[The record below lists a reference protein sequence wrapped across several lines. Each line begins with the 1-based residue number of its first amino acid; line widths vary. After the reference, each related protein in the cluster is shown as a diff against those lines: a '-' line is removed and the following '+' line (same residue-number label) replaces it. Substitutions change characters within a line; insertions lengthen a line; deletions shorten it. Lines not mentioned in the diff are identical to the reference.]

1 MVDIFHLDYYVQVG
15 NYDAP
20 LQKAM
25 KEIAQPTTLT
35 QQIIKLLSL
44 DSLQVSTDNG
54 ILTDNI
60 NSVYSYQRESLIEYS
75 LYNQKP
81 SVYALI
87 QVVMSGKKQQY
98 IRNYIKIQ
106 TVLANTFTIIN
117 IINLVISY
125 FNGFLAKYQLTYD
138 IYNELYKCVKS
149 EESDDQNEDRKDSSV
164 KNTEQF
170 KTESNLQGNLKKN
183 LPQFFPKLNFF
194 QTLLLK
200 IPYVESY
207 KEINSA
213 YDQMRDLIETSLDYI
228 NVIKLYLTLNKI
240 NNDYLPVVKNDIES
254 SKSMRSNVIMF
265 KSKNSLK
272 HKTSSNQNKITL

>member
-1 MVDIFHLDYYVQVG
+1 MVDFFHLDYYVQVG
-15 NYDAP
+15 NYENP

-60 NSVYSYQRESLIEYS
+60 NSVYAYQRESLIEYS

-81 SVYALI
+81 SVYAFI
-87 QVVMSGKKQQY
+87 QVVLSGKKQQF

-117 IINLVISY
+117 IIKFALSY
-125 FNGFLAKYQLTYD
+125 FNSFLCRYQITYD

-149 EESDDQNEDRKDSSV
+149 EESDDNDDRKDSSM

-183 LPQFFPKLNFF
+183 LPQFFPKLNFL

-200 IPYVESY
+200 IPYVDSH
-207 KEINSA
+207 KEINLA
-213 YDQMRDLIETSLDYI
+213 YDKMRDMIETSLDYI
-228 NVIKLYLTLNKI
+228 NIIKLYLTLNKI
-240 NNDYLPVVKNDIES
+240 QTEYQPIVKNEVEN
-254 SKSMRSNVIMF
+254 SKTIRSDLIMF

-272 HKTSSNQNKITL
+272 HKISNTNKITL

>member
-1 MVDIFHLDYYVQVG
+1 
-15 NYDAP
+15 
-20 LQKAM
+20 
-25 KEIAQPTTLT
+25 
-35 QQIIKLLSL
+35 
-44 DSLQVSTDNG
+44 
-54 ILTDNI
+54 
-60 NSVYSYQRESLIEYS
+60 
-75 LYNQKP
+75 
-81 SVYALI
+81 
-87 QVVMSGKKQQY
+87 MSGKKQQY